1 MNDELREQAK
11 AAVVTFGVVV
21 ALLTIIGVASAWNK
35 TWGAAEN
42 RLATVES
49 TSSRHERLI
58 REMHGDT
65 ALIPGMNKEVG
76 DISKQLGE
84 LSVAVGRLQGPR
96 EVSIIGGGL
105 TP

>member
-1 MNDELREQAK
+1 MSTLREQARVFG
-11 AAVVTFGVVV
+11 AALGIVV
-21 ALLTIIGVASAWNK
+21 ALLAIISLVAACNRA
-35 TWGAAEN
+35 WGAAEN

-49 TSSRHERLI
+49 TAACHERLI